1 MGGLAKG
8 VVMFKVFSYK
18 SCVAVSAVGLV
29 TPLILMSIFVQTS
42 CSGQELQHPR
52 SSVQG
57 EQLRS
62 VKNSQGQFEKDSP
75 KPDAIP
81 KSTVKSLAPP
91 LKLVKNAA
99 PLVITDHKRS
109 QYSDGIIKPV
119 AGTQDSQAKQS
130 RPKFKADSALDEE
143 VALPAVKKSIAAP
156 PKAKSVQ
163 PENIP
168 VHVHE
173 DDEVEYVEEDDFDD
187 DYDLDSILPVADD
200 HDEHDHDGH
209 VHFRSAMFLGI
220 GPGKSSS
227 DDVARLIGAPKK
239 VSRLGGKIAHLYA
252 VDEVDHI
259 EILFKNDI
267 VDSIDIMFSEAYPVD
282 QVREIFAS
290 ELQKTRPVSFADENG
305 DVIGLMF
312 PEKGVTLV
320 YTPSE
325 EPGVPSAM
333 VKKISIAPISAE
345 PFVIRAKGYLEDS
358 PADSMKDLKVA
369 IALEPTTI
377 ESYWLLAQIEVI
389 NGDGAAAFEHVEKAL
404 AREQSLPQYHITLA
418 KSLVLMNRLEEAKIY
433 LEEMLPICERYLH
446 QKAVAL
452 CLLGDIYRSGS
463 VVDCEAA
470 YSYHKE
476 AIDIA
481 VTLRNHANPTVRA
494 IARDVLVNAQ
504 LGVVKDI
511 AMGTWDNKWQA
522 IDKWFASV
530 KEVIKDPEV
539 TSKKRLIREYLFR
552 VAVCSLSAQAVVSDS
567 TSIEPY
573 VQDVLT
579 ATEELVNVTDDEI
592 AKRKVQWEAG
602 NVLFEAVQSYQR
614 RKQYTSALKYGETTV
629 DLMEQGIEGRT
640 GEADYYLLSRLYFR
654 LGAIHAIGMKNHRSA
669 IVWFDRTMPI
679 FDDILPGLTPE
690 EVGRV
695 GEMLV
700 SMGVSYWEMDQKD
713 EAVRLSELGL
723 KKIRAAVD
731 SGDLEQTS
739 LLIPYSNLSTMW
751 GKLDV
756 PDKSERYHKLAVKI
770 RESMANSTANR

>member
-1 MGGLAKG
+1 MNGLAKG
-8 VVMFKVFSYK
+8 VVMLKVFSYI
-18 SCVAVSAVGLV
+18 SCLAVSTVGLV
-29 TPLILMSIFVQTS
+29 VPLIIQPLCF
-42 CSGQELQHPR
+42 GQELQQPR
-52 SSVQG
+52 SSIQG
-57 EQLRS
+57 EQHRND
-62 VKNSQGQFEKDSP
+62 KNLLGRQSP
-75 KPDAIP
+75 QPVAIT
-81 KSTVKSLAPP
+81 KSTVEPLAPP
-91 LKLVKNAA
+91 KNLVKNVG
-99 PLVITDHKRS
+99 PLALTDYRRS
-109 QYSDGIIKPV
+109 QLADGIIKPV
-119 AGTQDSQAKQS
+119 AGSPDSKSVKPA
-130 RPKFKADSALDEE
+130 RPKFQASSVSDVDEE
-143 VALPAVKKSIAAP
+143 VVLPAVKKSIASP
-156 PKAKSVQ
+156 PKTKSIQ
-163 PENIP
+163 PEIA
-168 VHVHE
+168 HTHDHE
-173 DDEVEYVEEDDFDD
+173 YEHTDEDDFDD
-187 DYDLDSILPVADD
+187 DLDVDFDSDSILPVADD
-200 HDEHDHDGH
+200 HGDHDHEGH
-209 VHFRSAMFLGI
+209 IHFRSAMFLGI
-220 GPGKSSS
+220 GPGSSTT

-239 VSRLGGKIAHLYA
+239 VSKMGERIAHLYS
-252 VDEVDHI
+252 VDEVNHI
-259 EILFKNDI
+259 EILFKNNK
-267 VDSIDIMFSEAYPVD
+267 VDTIDILFSEAYPVD
-282 QVREIFAS
+282 QVREILAS

-325 EPGVPSAM
+325 EPGVPSSM
-333 VKKISIAPISAE
+333 VKKISIAQISAE

-358 PADSMKDLKVA
+358 PVDSMKDLKVA
-369 IALEPTTI
+369 ISLEPRTT
-377 ESYWLLAQIEVI
+377 EAYWLLAQIEI
-389 NGDGAAAFEHVEKAL
+389 LNGDGAAAFEHAEQAL
-404 AREQSLPQYHITLA
+404 ASEQSLPQYHITLA
-418 KSLVLMNRLEEAKIY
+418 KSLVLMNRLEEAKFY
-433 LEEMLPICERYLH
+433 LEEMLPICERYQH

-452 CLLGDIYRSGS
+452 CLLGDVYRSGS

-481 VTLRNHANPTVRA
+481 VTLRNHANPAVRA

-579 ATEELVNVTDDEI
+579 ATEELINVTDDEI
-592 AKRKVQWEAG
+592 AKQKTQWEAG
-602 NVLFEAVQSYQR
+602 SVLFEAVQSYQR
-614 RKQYTSALKYGETTV
+614 RKQYTSALKYGEATV

-669 IVWFDRTMPI
+669 IAWFDRTMPI
-679 FDDILPGLTPE
+679 FDDILPGLTTE

-700 SMGVSYWEMDQKD
+700 SMGVSYWEMDEKD

-731 SGDLEQTS
+731 DGALEQTS

-751 GKLDV
+751 SKLDV
-756 PDKSERYHKLAVKI
+756 PDKAERYHKLAVKI
-770 RESMANSTANR
+770 RESVASR